1 MTDSQNPKFS
11 RRQILSSGVGTASLI
26 GVSQLGRG
34 ALAAEQES
42 SVVQDL
48 FDPGNSGIP
57 YIGLTEDGPLYPP
70 GSIDW
75 LSDLTRSDGG
85 EQRAEGQILYLFGR
99 ILDKRGFPLHD
110 ASVEIWQ
117 TDFNGNYRHP
127 RGWGQNELDPNF
139 GYFGKVRTVGNGFYL
154 FETVRPRWYTLFGN
168 IPRAAHIHSKMRH
181 IDHGVL
187 TTEAYFA
194 NASHEEIAPKD
205 RVFLS
210 RPKWVRDRIVLDEE
224 SPDKYRD
231 LKLDFES
238 DAICCKYDL
247 AFLL

>member
-1 MTDSQNPKFS
+1 MN
-11 RRQILSSGVGTASLI
+11 RRIARRRVLLSAI
-26 GVSQLGRG
+26 GAAG
-34 ALAAEQES
+34 ALGFARHPRSAVAAEAEG

-48 FDPGNSGIP
+48 FDPNNTGIP

-70 GSIDW
+70 GGIDW
-75 LSDLTRSDGG
+75 LSDLTSDNDGG
-85 EQRAEGQILYLFGR
+85 RRAQGQTLYLFGR
-99 ILDKRGFPLHD
+99 ILDRRGFPLKD

-127 RGWGQNELDPNF
+127 RGWNQDQLDLNF
-139 GYFGKVRTVGNGFYL
+139 GYFGKVRTNGDGFYL
-154 FETVRPRWYTLFGN
+154 FKTIRPRWYTLFGQL
-168 IPRAAHIHSKMRH
+168 PRAAHIHMKMRH
-181 IDHGVL
+181 IEHGVL
-187 TTEAYFA
+187 TTEAYFQ

-210 RPKWVRDRIVLDEE
+210 RPKWVRDRIVLAEQSPEE
-224 SPDKYRD
+224 FQD
-231 LKLDFES
+231 LNIGFDN

>member
-1 MTDSQNPKFS
+1 MTDSQNRKFS
-11 RRQILSSGVGTASLI
+11 RRQIVSSAFAAAGLGGMA
-26 GVSQLGRG
+26 QLGLG
-34 ALAAEQES
+34 ANAADQDR
-42 SVVQDL
+42 SVVKDL
-48 FDPGNSGIP
+48 FDRGDTGIP

-70 GSIDW
+70 GGIDW
-75 LSDLTRSDGG
+75 RSNLTRAGNG
-85 EQRAEGQILYLFGR
+85 NRRAEGQILYLFGR
-99 ILDKRGFPLHD
+99 ILDSRGFPLRD
-110 ASVEIWQ
+110 ATVEIWQ

-127 RGWGQNELDPNF
+127 RGWNQDKLDPNF
-139 GYFGKVRTVGNGFYL
+139 GYFGKVKTDTNGFYL
-154 FETVRPRWYTLFGN
+154 FKTIHPRWYSLFGM
-168 IPRAAHIHSKMRH
+168 PRAAHTHLKMHH

-187 TTEAYFA
+187 TTEAYFQ

-210 RPKWVRDRIVLDEE
+210 RPKWVRDRIVLAEE

-231 LKLDFES
+231 LKIDFES